1 MLHYFDKGKK
11 NHKEFNGYK
20 FSHIRSLIFFNPS
33 RPLYDSHKTDG
44 DKRSS
49 GAYSTFS
56 SFVTEILSYFR
67 VDKA

>member
-1 MLHYFDKGKK
+1 MVKQIIK
-11 NHKEFNGYK
+11 KEFNEYK
-20 FSHIRSLIFFNPS
+20 VSHIRSLILLDPS

-44 DKRSS
+44 DKRNS
-49 GAYSTFS
+49 GACSTFS